1 MSFYGKSFSFDGIS
15 CEEYGLMLYDFDS
28 TEQGNSEYASLD
40 IDEDRVAG
48 RHRSLFYN
56 TYYKKPLEFKLV
68 FGADE
73 YAADARE
80 PIDRYDLQLISSW
93 LTDRKEYCDLVIDQP
108 DMERVRYRC
117 IITDLEVLEHANNKW
132 AFEATVHCDA
142 PYGYLMPETYEYTVT
157 DSATIVLPCHSSI
170 NRPFFPNLKIEMN
183 GNSLSI
189 VNQSDGNREFKL
201 EGLPQSNEV
210 ITLDGET
217 GVMLGNSGLNL
228 YPYCNFKFP
237 RLVRGDNTMVITGS
251 AKITF
256 TCECPVMVGG

>member
-56 TYYKKPLEFKLV
+56 TYYKKPLEFKMV

-73 YAADARE
+73 YAAEAGE
-80 PIDRYDLQLISSW
+80 PLDRYDLQLISSW
-93 LTDRKEYCDLVIDQP
+93 LTDRKDYCDLVIDQP
-108 DMERVRYRC
+108 DMERVKYRC
-117 IITDLEVLEHANNKW
+117 IITNLKVLEHANDKW
-132 AFEATVHCDA
+132 AFEAMVHCDS
-142 PYGYLMPETYEYTVT
+142 PYGYLTPQEFTYTVNGAA
-157 DSATIVLPCHSSI
+157 DVVVPCRSSI
-170 NRPFFPNLKIEMN
+170 NRPLLPKVKMELTGN
-183 GNSLSI
+183 GVSI
-189 VNQSDGNREFKL
+189 VNQDDGGREFKL
-201 EGLPQSNEV
+201 ENLPQNNEV

-217 GVMLGNSGLNL
+217 GVMTGSSGINL

-237 RLVRGDNTMVITGS
+237 RLVRGDNHMKITGGV
-251 AKITF
+251 KITF
-256 TCECPVMVGG
+256 TCEFPVMVGG